1 MQIKLVE
8 QLQKLFEED
17 LFPEASEEELKNRAE
32 EQAIKFLKRL
42 HGLKIGDKIKV
53 KGSDFTYSRGLRGVE
68 GIIIEIEPSFE
79 DKPVEVAFKFSAEL
93 TPNVPIKN
101 RVTNSAW
108 LAPEDLELVESNIF
122 EDAGFKKRLGQCY
135 SLSGRYVMD
144 HSGTTLV
151 HGTIQRGDSPHNP
164 HAWVEYNDVQGQYTI
179 PMIHDPVLGQ
189 DLPKDAYMRWMN
201 ATERKRYTRDEML
214 KVCVRAKNWGPWE
227 SKVNEED
234 LFPSVSDEE
243 KERREAE
250 GRMSSMHVS
259 ELIDIL
265 ADRCYTYFNSVQL
278 SPDNSDFREYIID
291 GLTTY
296 KGMSRNQAK
305 EALKQYYYPANEPV
319 EPEFFESRKV
329 NEEELFPQ
337 ASREEIRQ
345 REVEQEKMYPSMSIL
360 DLLDTLYSKA
370 YSEFEERDN
379 FDRVAKSEW
388 ITRQLMKYKNLD
400 RQEAIKIK
408 HRYLHN
414 EPIGGD
420 TLFNQVYRA
429 LNGQ

>member
-1 MQIKLVE
+1 MDINLV
-8 QLQKLFEED
+8 QKLT
-17 LFPEASEEELKNRAE
+17 EEEL
-32 EQAIKFLKRL
+32 F
-42 HGLKIGDKIKV
+42 
-53 KGSDFTYSRGLRGVE
+53 
-68 GIIIEIEPSFE
+68 
-79 DKPVEVAFKFSAEL
+79 
-93 TPNVPIKN
+93 
-101 RVTNSAW
+101 
-108 LAPEDLELVESNIF
+108 
-122 EDAGFKKRLGQCY
+122 
-135 SLSGRYVMD
+135 
-144 HSGTTLV
+144 
-151 HGTIQRGDSPHNP
+151 P
-164 HAWVEYNDVQGQYTI
+164 HASRSEQ
-179 PMIHDPVLGQ
+179 
-189 DLPKDAYMRWMN
+189 R
-201 ATERKRYTRDEML
+201 RR
-214 KVCVRAKNWGPWE
+214 
-227 SKVNEED
+227 
-234 LFPSVSDEE
+234 E
-243 KERREAE
+243 KEVVDKMYTMDT
-250 GRMSSMHVS
+250 G

-265 ADRCYTYFNSVQL
+265 ADRCMKYFNEVHV

-291 GLTTY
+291 GLEHY
-296 KGMSRNQAK
+296 KGMNRDQAK
-305 EALKQYYYPANEPV
+305 AALKQYYYPANEPV

-337 ASREEIRQ
+337 ASKEEIRQ

-408 HRYLHN
+408 HRYLQN